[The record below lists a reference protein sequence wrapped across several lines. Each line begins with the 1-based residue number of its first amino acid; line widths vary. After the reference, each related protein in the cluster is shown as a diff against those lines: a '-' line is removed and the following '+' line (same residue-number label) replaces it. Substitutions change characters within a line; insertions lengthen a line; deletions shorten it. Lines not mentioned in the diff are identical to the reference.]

1 MTTNAIPNGPCAKP
15 RFAKLE
21 KSVMMEFIYLCS
33 ETLVQS
39 APQKRVILL
48 LPLGYRKED
57 ERKHGEILLL

>member
-15 RFAKLE
+15 PFVYLE

-39 APQKRVILL
+39 
-48 LPLGYRKED
+48 PLISEGNYFAASGLKE
-57 ERKHGEILLL
+57 RR